1 LAITD
6 CVACFFGVKT
16 QHLPLTV
23 HLHIVSILNKQRKP
37 RNILMRVCLLI
48 FGMRVMMKRDVLQ
61 NTGSCLQAHY
71 SSLGLHAGYN
81 NQEVE
86 IINWTDSMT
95 VLCWIG
101 NNTLWKQYVMR
112 RGRDSSIDLQGFM
125 EALSRYEE
133 PRRFAI
139 SWSESKRPWWEDPE
153 FLQKSEDEWPK
164 CSSEE
169 PDTALNEVVKKQP
182 VVTHSGN
189 KGLQTKSTGHY
200 KEYELRKFLYLD
212 PPFSSN
218 SVRFAVYQQCQEVN

>member
-1 LAITD
+1 
-6 CVACFFGVKT
+6 
-16 QHLPLTV
+16 
-23 HLHIVSILNKQRKP
+23 
-37 RNILMRVCLLI
+37 
-48 FGMRVMMKRDVLQ
+48 
-61 NTGSCLQAHY
+61 
-71 SSLGLHAGYN
+71 
-81 NQEVE
+81 
-86 IINWTDSMT
+86 MT

-182 VVTHSGN
+182 VVTHSLVT
-189 KGLQTKSTGHY
+189 KGSKQNPPDITKSMNCENFCTLTRLFRVTAY
-200 KEYELRKFLYLD
+200 VLRFINNVKKSTKDRKIMKTTKPKDL
-212 PPFSSN
+212 SASEIN
-218 SVRFAVYQQCQEVN
+218 AAENI